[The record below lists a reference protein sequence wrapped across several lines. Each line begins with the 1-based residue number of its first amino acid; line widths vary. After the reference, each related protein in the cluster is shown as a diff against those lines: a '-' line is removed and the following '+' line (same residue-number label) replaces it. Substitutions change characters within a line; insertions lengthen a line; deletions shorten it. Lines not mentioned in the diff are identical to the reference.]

1 MKNNNNKQFD
11 EKDNSLIRGYLMLIA
26 LFLFLIILF
35 SSNSKGHTIHN
46 SLSGRGLICDEK
58 IITTDS
64 TETYKRDI
72 YKINNTIF
80 ITYNKNTGKTI
91 RYNYKK

>member
-35 SSNSKGHTIHN
+35 SSNSKGRTIHN
-46 SLSGRGLICDEK
+46 TLTGRGLICEEK

-64 TETYKRDI
+64 TETYKI
-72 YKINNTIF
+72 ETYELNNISF
-80 ITYNKNTGKTI
+80 ITYNVRTGKKI
-91 RYNYKK
+91 SYNYKR